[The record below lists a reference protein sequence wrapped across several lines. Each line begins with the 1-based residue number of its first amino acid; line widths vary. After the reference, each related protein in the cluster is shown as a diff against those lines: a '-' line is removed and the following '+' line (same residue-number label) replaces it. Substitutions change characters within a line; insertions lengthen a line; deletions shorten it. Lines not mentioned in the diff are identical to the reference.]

1 MSKAYKV
8 LLTTVMTSFLSIGLM
23 VPFRIYANGSLSA
36 PFVGYNI
43 FVYDY
48 EKEIYVTKESVDFDF
63 SNMKLTCSNMQS
75 SGGCM
80 TYSSGSNVAELTGN
94 ITYSQVQSDQ
104 TTYYTVQVILDE
116 TYVGYVRVT
125 QGGTTRTY
133 YINGNQFEFVSA
145 DNTAISIASYSLTK
159 KSSVQSLEQII
170 DLLTDI
176 EDEVDDI
183 EPILNALLDKTDF
196 NFPIESYNFVSYW
209 IGLGKSPISFYND
222 SYYTFPMFEL
232 STNDQ
237 IWRSSLSSGE
247 SQIVIFGIDKY
258 ITGSNF
264 DSYFTIPSG
273 FSVQYENVGLI
284 PLSPTS
290 YGRIVKYTF
299 TNNNSSSASI
309 ILNYIGSNT
318 RIMPIYSRNSKESF
332 ISTDFA
338 LQFGLSNQLLNDL
351 HIIANGTAGSS
362 QTASSVSN
370 ESQSLTDVSD
380 DIHDMESSFN
390 SDLNNNLQAIDTTI
404 TPGTFGSSFLA
415 SSSWVKTQ
423 FDQLTSNTPF
433 GSVLS
438 FSLILGLGLLIVG
451 RALK

>member
-1 MSKAYKV
+1 MKKRGVILSLIISIV
-8 LLTTVMTSFLSIGLM
+8 STMLLPFSIS
-23 VPFRIYANGSLSA
+23 ANGSLSA

-80 TYSSGSNVAELTGN
+80 TYSSGSNVADLTGN

-125 QGGTTRTY
+125 QGGTTRSY

-170 DLLTDI
+170 SLLTDI

-196 NFPIESYNFVSYW
+196 NFPIESYSFVSYW

-237 IWRSSLSSGE
+237 IWRSSVPAGE

-264 DSYFTIPSG
+264 DSFFTIPSG

-284 PLSPTS
+284 PLSTSS
-290 YGRIVKYTF
+290 YGRLVKYTF
-299 TNNNSSSASI
+299 TNNNSSSASV

-318 RIMPIYSRNSKESF
+318 RIMPIYSRNSKERF

-338 LQFGLSNQLLNDL
+338 LQFGLNNQLLEDL
-351 HIIANGTAGSS
+351 HNIANGTQGSND
-362 QTASSVSN
+362 SVSN
-370 ESQSLTDVSD
+370 LD
-380 DIHDMESSFN
+380 DAT
-390 SDLNNNLQAIDTTI
+390 SDLNDSISDYVGVENSFNNDMNTALNDIPVNNNLPTAM
-404 TPGTFGSSFLA
+404 GTKFLQSA
-415 SSSWVKTQ
+415 NWVRVQ
-423 FDQLTSNTPF
+423 FTRLTDNNPF

-438 FSLILGLGLLIVG
+438 FSLVVGIALLVLGKIY
-451 RALK
+451 K